1 MTNTTP
7 DLTIPGP
14 ALAELRVQ
22 LDALNKVLAEL
33 AGRVTDPES
42 ETAGLLRVALDNA
55 QEIAETLE
63 GVPGNREEAGKT
75 HAVE

>member
-1 MTNTTP
+1 MTDTTP

-14 ALAELRVQ
+14 AVVELRVRLKALNKILAELV
-22 LDALNKVLAEL
+22 
-33 AGRVTDPES
+33 GRSAPAAS
-42 ETAGLLRVALDNA
+42 EVAGLLRVALDHA
-55 QEIAETLE
+55 LAIAETLE